1 MAWILDPSTNE
12 KEVAW
17 RRNEDGFIVA
27 FARVGLGEPSSDE
40 KSPPDS
46 IDKYAQ
52 PVEIAIAPALPGDI
66 ARDLALKAIAIARQ
80 SLDEVEA
87 AVKGAQ

>member
-1 MAWILDPSTNE
+1 MTWTLDLSTNE

-17 RRNEDGFIVA
+17 RRVEDGFIVA
-27 FARVGLGEPSSDE
+27 FARKGLGEPSSDE
-40 KSPPDS
+40 TSPPDS
-46 IDKYAQ
+46 IDKYA
-52 PVEIAIAPALPGDI
+52 PPIEVAIVSALPDAT

>member
-1 MAWILDPSTNE
+1 MTWILDKSTNL

-17 RRNEDGFIVA
+17 LRVEDGFVVA
-27 FARVGLGEPSSDE
+27 FARKGLGEPFSDE
-40 KSPPDS
+40 KAPPSS
-46 IDKYAQ
+46 IDKYA
-52 PVEIAIAPALPGDI
+52 PPAEVVIAPALPDDA

-87 AVKGAQ
+87 AIKGAQ